1 MTAVVGVRIP
11 EKLKKELEE
20 LNIDY
25 AKEVR
30 RLLEEKV
37 KRKKIE
43 EAMKRL
49 EETRSRIGKL
59 EGDYATQIIR
69 EMRDRS

>member
-1 MTAVVGVRIP
+1 MTAVVGVRIS
-11 EKLKKELEE
+11 EELKKELER

-25 AKEVR
+25 AEDVR

-49 EETRSRIGKL
+49 EETRSRIGRL

-69 EMRDRS
+69 EMRDQS

>member
-1 MTAVVGVRIP
+1 MTAVVGVRVP
-11 EKLKKELEE
+11 EELKKELDQ
-20 LNIDY
+20 LNIEY
-25 AKEVR
+25 AEDVR

-37 KRKKIE
+37 KRKKVE
-43 EAMKRL
+43 KAMKKL

-69 EMRDRS
+69 EMRDRR

>member
-1 MTAVVGVRIP
+1 MTAVVGVRVP
-11 EKLKKELEE
+11 EGLKKELEE
-20 LNIDY
+20 LNIEY
-25 AKEVR
+25 AEEVR

-43 EAMKRL
+43 EAIKRL
-49 EETRSRIGKL
+49 EETRSRIGRL

-69 EMRDRS
+69 EMRDRR

>member
-1 MTAVVGVRIP
+1 MTAVVGVRVP

-20 LNIDY
+20 LNIEY
-25 AKEVR
+25 AEDVR

-37 KRKKIE
+37 KMKKIE
-43 EAMKRL
+43 EAMKKL
-49 EETRSRIGKL
+49 DEARSRIGRL

-69 EMRDRS
+69 EMRDRR